1 MRIGIRPLA
10 LAFGVLLAALDAQ
23 AADVT
28 GKWTATF
35 DTQVGPQKYTFQ
47 LKAEGDKVTGKAL
60 FERMGQT
67 GEADLLE
74 GKLAGDQISFV
85 ETFDAMGNSV
95 RIEYQGT
102 VKGDEIAFTRKVGD
116 FATEQFVARRAKD

>member
-1 MRIGIRPLA
+1 MRIVIRLSALA
-10 LAFGVLLAALDAQ
+10 LGVLLGALPGH

-28 GKWTATF
+28 GKWTAEF
-35 DTQVGPQKYTFQ
+35 DTQVGPQKYTFD

-60 FERMGQT
+60 FERMGQK

-74 GKLAGDQISFV
+74 GKLAGDQVSFV
-85 ETFDAMGNSV
+85 ETFDAMGTAV

-102 VKGDEIAFTRKVGD
+102 VKADEIAFTRKVGD
-116 FATEQFVARRAKD
+116 FATEQFVARRAKN

>member
-1 MRIGIRPLA
+1 MRTRTRLSAAA
-10 LAFGVLLAALDAQ
+10 LVVLLAALPAR
-23 AADVT
+23 AADLS
-28 GKWTATF
+28 GKWTAAF

-47 LKAEGDKVTGKAL
+47 LKAEGEKVTGKAS

-67 GEADLLE
+67 GEALLLE
-74 GKLAGDQISFV
+74 GKLSGDQVSFV
-85 ETFDAMGNSV
+85 ETFDAMGTTV

>member
-10 LAFGVLLAALDAQ
+10 LAFGVLLAALAAQ